1 MTTAVGGAKKKL
13 NRADFMFNQVTGQTL
28 VKKPGDIDGVQ
39 FAIRYL
45 TDCHASVFD
54 YTGQV
59 SKLTTKRSNAAAK
72 DFKLIKIRA
81 RVMLYKS
88 EQSLSLLI
96 L

>member
-1 MTTAVGGAKKKL
+1 MTTVAGGAKKKL
-13 NRADFMFNQVTGQTL
+13 NRADFMFSQVTGQTL

-59 SKLTTKRSNAAAK
+59 SCLPS
-72 DFKLIKIRA
+72 
-81 RVMLYKS
+81 KS
-88 EQSLSLLI
+88 
-96 L
+96 

>member
-28 VKKPGDIDGVQ
+28 IKKPGDIDGVQ

-59 SKLTTKRSNAAAK
+59 SILPNASSNTSTQ
-72 DFKLIKIRA
+72 DYCQMIT
-81 RVMLYKS
+81 
-88 EQSLSLLI
+88 
-96 L
+96 

>member
-28 VKKPGDIDGVQ
+28 IKKPGDIDGVQ

-59 SKLTTKRSNAAAK
+59 SKLPNASSNTSTQ
-72 DFKLIKIRA
+72 DYCQMIT
-81 RVMLYKS
+81 
-88 EQSLSLLI
+88 
-96 L
+96 